1 MSSTD
6 PHIIIIIYCHGNK
19 VWKPPN
25 LSATPLTKTWC
36 ILLKSKN
43 VRIVNKTLTTFILY
57 TSLPVQSSVCG
68 WRRSPQR
75 KKSQHFAYESCFGFS
90 PFMFVLLQQP
100 SACCEIN
107 MTKLQLYHK
116 LEAQDVLPMCVCVFV
131 GVRVSEGSVFSAR
144 PSCRALWPR
153 PVTSV
158 PIRFLSS
165 RARRRLEPIR
175 VLIHF
180 LRGNSGSNGAVVGIC
195 WQLA

>member
-6 PHIIIIIYCHGNK
+6 LHIIIIIYCHGNE

-90 PFMFVLLQQP
+90 ALMFVLLQQP
-100 SACCEIN
+100 KVCCEIN

-116 LEAQDVLPMCVCVFV
+116 LEAQDVLPMCVCVCLCRCARV
-131 GVRVSEGSVFSAR
+131 WRIGVLSTALLQSALAEACCLCANQI
-144 PSCRALWPR
+144 SLIQGQTETRANQSP
-153 PVTSV
+153 
-158 PIRFLSS
+158 
-165 RARRRLEPIR
+165 
-175 VLIHF
+175 
-180 LRGNSGSNGAVVGIC
+180 NSFPERK
-195 WQLA
+195 